1 MMLSVI
7 VMKLDPTTGII
18 PSLNVAFGL
27 LDFFIKLW
35 TKVLEHIG
43 VLHVPFTR
51 QENVV
56 IQTYIVT
63 AYGLAFSGGYGNYL
77 LGMSLKIAGQTKE
90 ANDPLNIKDPKL
102 GWMIVCR
109 QFVGLFSVTP
119 LRKIMIIDYKLIYP
133 SGTETAYLINGF
145 HTPQGENLA
154 KAKAAAFGPT
164 VASGLICGDGVW
176 SLPQAVLAL
185 LKVKPPICMKFLS
198 RPMNERYFICDICLA
213 SLMEVIFREGKALA
227 VVELYAK
234 GGVAVPDYY
243 KPTMSLD
250 IDIDI
255 GIRAKGGESHG
266 IVPHSPPICHLFLYS
281 YIS

>member
-27 LDFFIKLW
+27 LSFFIKLW
-35 TKVLEHIG
+35 TKVLEHTG

-51 QENVV
+51 QENAV
-56 IQTYIVT
+56 IQTCIVT
-63 AYGLAFSGGYGNYL
+63 AYGLAFSGALLSNIFFLFMFDSNFKTLLTGGYGNYL

-119 LRKIMIIDYKLIYP
+119 LRKVSRIKQWPNDCVEFL
-133 SGTETAYLINGF
+133 
-145 HTPQGENLA
+145 
-154 KAKAAAFGPT
+154 
-164 VASGLICGDGVW
+164 ASGLMCGDGVW

-198 RPMNERYFICDICLA
+198 RQMNERFDTIIKPA
-213 SLMEVIFREGKALA
+213 S
-227 VVELYAK
+227 
-234 GGVAVPDYY
+234 
-243 KPTMSLD
+243 
-250 IDIDI
+250 
-255 GIRAKGGESHG
+255 
-266 IVPHSPPICHLFLYS
+266 
-281 YIS
+281 